1 MVALAIVFSLS
12 VGAMIWHVSSLQ
24 SSLLRASAVYTAS
37 ILSEIL
43 IDVRTLYTSEVVQPA
58 NAFGMDVTHDYLLN
72 ENAIP
77 LPATFSMRL
86 GELIGKHASGARSR
100 LYSAYPFPWRSLEG
114 GLNDDYRKKA
124 WDELSR
130 DQAKPYMQFVETG
143 QGLVLRYAVADVMR
157 PACVEC
163 HNTHPQS
170 PKRDWQVG
178 DLRGVLEV
186 MIPFQNLNQRVS
198 DQLVNIRLIYSLV
211 GFLMLV
217 GFFLTFHR
225 LKLSE
230 RILTRRSNDLEVA
243 NQKLKDISESDAL
256 THIAN
261 RRCYNTRLSTEVS
274 TARRS
279 DTTLSMLLI
288 DIDCFKL
295 YNDGYGHE
303 QGDQALIQVAGIAN
317 DCMLRET
324 DFLARYGGEEFVAL
338 LPFTDVEGAI
348 RIAENIRAKIE
359 ATAIPHKFSTHGDCI
374 TASVGIATQSG
385 AAIDAAELFKI
396 ADEALYNAKANGRNR
411 CEVGKRK

>member
-1 MVALAIVFSLS
+1 
-12 VGAMIWHVSSLQ
+12 
-24 SSLLRASAVYTAS
+24 
-37 ILSEIL
+37 
-43 IDVRTLYTSEVVQPA
+43 
-58 NAFGMDVTHDYLLN
+58 
-72 ENAIP
+72 
-77 LPATFSMRL
+77 
-86 GELIGKHASGARSR
+86 
-100 LYSAYPFPWRSLEG
+100 
-114 GLNDDYRKKA
+114 
-124 WDELSR
+124 
-130 DQAKPYMQFVETG
+130 
-143 QGLVLRYAVADVMR
+143 
-157 PACVEC
+157 
-163 HNTHPQS
+163 
-170 PKRDWQVG
+170 
-178 DLRGVLEV
+178 
-186 MIPFQNLNQRVS
+186 
-198 DQLVNIRLIYSLV
+198 
-211 GFLMLV
+211 MLV

-274 TARRS
+274 TTRRS